1 MITTYCFL
9 SVIHSVFYSRFLLP
23 RAYYSIVSIFF
34 RSKIIQ
40 TFSSFFWINQI
51 FKKAEDEDEEQNKK
65 DNPKV
70 ILYEFLNLIENQ
82 K

>member
-1 MITTYCFL
+1 MHMLILFSYN
-9 SVIHSVFYSRFLLP
+9 HSVLHTRLLLM

-34 RSKIIQ
+34 RSKIIE
-40 TFSSFFWINQI
+40 TFFLIDQI
-51 FKKAEDEDEEQNKK
+51 FKKAEDEAEAQNKK

-82 K
+82 KEK